1 MNIILA
7 SKSKRRKDL
16 LKRLVKDFTVI
27 DSKFDEST
35 IIIKNPKKYC
45 KKLAM
50 LKAQKVASMD
60 SLSPNSIIIGADT
73 IVSINNEILEK
84 PSNYNEAFKMLKKL
98 SGEVHFVYT
107 GVSIISSLYDIH
119 VNFIEETKV
128 KFINLR
134 DKDIENYILKSQP
147 YDKSGS
153 YGIQDPDFI
162 FADYIAGNYENVI
175 GLPISRIYNSL
186 LELKAIK

>member
-16 LKRLVKDFTVI
+16 LKRLVKDFRVI
-27 DSKFDEST
+27 DSEFDEST
-35 IIIKNPKKYC
+35 INIKNPKKYC
-45 KKLAM
+45 KKLAI

-60 SLSPNSIIIGADT
+60 SLSPNSIVIGADT

-84 PSNYNEAFKMLKKL
+84 PSNYKEAFKMLKKL
-98 SGEVHFVYT
+98 SGDVHFVYT
-107 GVSIISSLYDIH
+107 GVSIISTLNDIH
-119 VNFIEETKV
+119 INFIEKTKV

-134 DKDIENYILKSQP
+134 DKDIESYILKSQP

-162 FADYIAGNYENVI
+162 FADHIVGNYENVI
-175 GLPISRIYNSL
+175 GLPISRIFNSL